1 MGAAER
7 EKHLRIVAEILL
19 VHLPNV
25 LKDQA
30 LAKDLLSVLSVAL
43 RAAWEDAM
51 KSAEVWDTR
60 HYHLRADQ
68 LRDEWTWALA
78 AANTAEGL
86 AERDA
91 PVTREH
97 LDRLRR
103 LIHHPLEPP
112 GRPIIRNPEAFRGA
126 AQANRERQRRTGRKT
141 PNRSLV

>member
-86 AERDA
+86 VERDA

-97 LDRLRR
+97 LDPIAAADPSSSGTAWHGPSSATWKPSAALLRR
-103 LIHHPLEPP
+103 TA
-112 GRPIIRNPEAFRGA
+112 NANA
-126 AQANRERQRRTGRKT
+126 APDAKPRTD
-141 PNRSLV
+141 L